1 MMAGDTFAVHAAF
14 IHGVEAVPVTVE
26 ISMSGSIPGISIIG
40 RANSALQEARARI
53 RCALRSS
60 GYEVPRRAITVNLA
74 PGDIPKQ
81 GSGFDFPIAVAILVA
96 SGQIPATMID
106 DCLFVGELSLDG
118 SLRPVMGTVA
128 YQVLARDM
136 GLTLVSAPS
145 HDAISLGD
153 LHQGSVSRLADLRLG
168 LEDAVRA
175 METPFP
181 SQPDVIDSIDFA
193 DVVGQDVAKRGVAIA
208 AAGELGM
215 LMIGTPGSGK
225 SMLAQR
231 MVTILPPLTEE
242 VRQEALCIHSV
253 VGEPL
258 NDLLI
263 GRRPFRAPHHSVSV
277 AGLVGG
283 GRPVRPGEISLAHGG
298 VLFLDELAEFP
309 NAVLQQLRQPMERG
323 VVRLV
328 RAEGA
333 YEFPCSFQFLA
344 ASNPCPCGFLGDREV
359 SCKCSD
365 AAVEKYQAK
374 LRGPLADRIDIVI
387 DVARPAP
394 DLLMRGEEGLT
405 SEALSDIVRTG
416 RSFRALRISRTEDAS
431 PGHSS
436 NSLDSAIARFH
447 LDASASDVVLALADR
462 SHMTG
467 RGIVRLCRIA
477 RTIADIDES
486 FDVAKEHVLE
496 AALYR
501 GRRDE

>member
-1 MMAGDTFAVHAAF
+1 MMPGDTFSVHAAC
-14 IHGVEAVPVTVE
+14 IRGVEAIPVTVE

-40 RANSALQEARARI
+40 RANAALQEARARI

-60 GYEVPRRAITVNLA
+60 GFEVPRRAITVNLA

-96 SGQIPATMID
+96 SGQIPSKGID
-106 DCLFVGELSLDG
+106 DCLLVGELSLDS
-118 SLRPVMGTVA
+118 SLRPVIGSVA
-128 YQVLARDM
+128 YQILARDM
-136 GLTLVSAPS
+136 GLVLVGAPS
-145 HDAISLGD
+145 DGNVPLGD
-153 LHQGSVSRLADLRLG
+153 LRMGSVERLGDLRLG
-168 LEDAVRA
+168 IEDAVHSA
-175 METPFP
+175 AG
-181 SQPDVIDSIDFA
+181 QPADSVAPIDPLDFA
-193 DVVGQDVAKRGVAIA
+193 AVVGQDVAKRGIAIA

-215 LMIGTPGSGK
+215 LMVGSPGSGK

-231 MVTILPPLTEE
+231 MVTILPAITDPMQ
-242 VRQEALCIHSV
+242 QEALCIHSV
-253 VGEPL
+253 AGEPL
-258 NDLLI
+258 DGLLC
-263 GRRPFRAPHHSVSV
+263 GRRPFRAPHHSISS

-309 NAVLQQLRQPMERG
+309 NTVLQQLRQPIEQG
-323 VVRLV
+323 FVRIV

-333 YEFPCSFQFLA
+333 YEFPSSFQFLA

-359 SCKCSD
+359 ACKCSD
-365 AAVEKYQAK
+365 AAIEKYQAK

-387 DVARPAP
+387 DVARPSA

-405 SEALSDIVRTG
+405 SEALAKTVDLGRRFHTDRVARRTAFG
-416 RSFRALRISRTEDAS
+416 STA
-431 PGHSS
+431 P
-436 NSLDSAIARFH
+436 NSLDSAVASFD
-447 LDASASDVVLALADR
+447 LDSVASDVVLNLADR

-486 FDVAKEHVLE
+486 SKVSKQHVLE